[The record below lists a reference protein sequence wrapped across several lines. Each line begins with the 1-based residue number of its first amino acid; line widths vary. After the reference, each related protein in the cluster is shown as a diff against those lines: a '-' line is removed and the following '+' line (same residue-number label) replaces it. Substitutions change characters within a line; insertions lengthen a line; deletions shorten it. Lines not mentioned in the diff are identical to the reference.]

1 MPTPG
6 VCFGAFEADL
16 RTGELRKH
24 GARVKL
30 HHQPF
35 QVLSILL
42 ERPGE
47 VVTRE
52 ELQRRLWP
60 ADTFVDFDN
69 GLNSAVKKL
78 REALNDS
85 AESPRYVETLSR
97 RGYRFIA
104 PLSNGSTSEA
114 EPAIEVS
121 VPPIAEEPSAERERE
136 MPNPSSR
143 VHSRSMLWAIAGVA
157 AALLVLLVWLNTSDW
172 RHRLWARATP
182 IQIRAI
188 AVLPLDNLS
197 GDDGQEYFA
206 DGMTDALIT
215 NLAQISS
222 LRVISRTSVMGY
234 KGTRKRLAD
243 IARELN
249 VDGIVEGAVI
259 RSGERVRVD
268 AQLIEASTDRH
279 FWARTYERNLS
290 DVIALQNELAQAITN
305 EIQVKLTPEEQ
316 ARQRRR
322 ESVDPQ
328 TYELYVK
335 GWYFLNKRTKASFRK
350 GIDYFQQAIQRDPKY
365 AAAYAAMARAYGLI
379 GTDVSPEEQ
388 CLKKRAFAEIALQL
402 DECLAEAHAALAS
415 RLFGCDWDWA
425 GAEREYQR
433 AIALNHNDALAH
445 QGYGQLLKTLGRQ
458 NWVGEVKRALELD
471 PVALTYAGGDWYLDS
486 GQYDLF
492 IERQRQILEL
502 DPSFPQPYIFLGRV
516 YTFKGMYEEAIAYIQ
531 KAVDLSEGGP
541 GPLSA
546 LGYTYGVFGKRKE
559 ALKILHQLTLS
570 NAGPDDV
577 ALVYVGLGE
586 KDRAFDVLQKA
597 VADHSIWPPFLR
609 SAELKSI
616 RSDPRWAELLRRMGL
631 PP

>member
-1 MPTPG
+1 MPTRR
-6 VCFGAFEADL
+6 VRFGAFEADL
-16 RTGELRKH
+16 RTGELRKY
-24 GARVKL
+24 GVRIKL

-35 QVLSILL
+35 QILSILL
-42 ERPGE
+42 EHPGE

-104 PLSNGSTSEA
+104 PLSNVSNSAA
-114 EPAIEVS
+114 EPAMEVS
-121 VPPIAEEPSAERERE
+121 GPAIAEEPPGEHERE
-136 MPNPSSR
+136 MPKSSSW
-143 VHSRSMLWAIAGVA
+143 VHSRSMTWAIATVA
-157 AALLVLLVWLNTSDW
+157 VALLVLLVWLNTGNW
-172 RHRLWARATP
+172 RHQLWTRATP

-197 GDDGQEYFA
+197 GDPGQEYFA
-206 DGMTDALIT
+206 DGMTDVLIT

-222 LRVISRTSVMGY
+222 LTVSPRTSVLRY
-234 KGTRKRLAD
+234 KGTRKPLQA
-243 IARELN
+243 IAKELN

-259 RSGERVRVD
+259 RSEEQVRVD
-268 AQLIEASTDRH
+268 AQLIEASTGRH
-279 FWARTYERNLS
+279 FWANAYTRNLS

-316 ARQRRR
+316 ARQLLR

-328 TYELYVK
+328 AHELYVK
-335 GWYFLNKRTKASFRK
+335 GDYFVKKRGKSIQK
-350 GIDYFQQAIQRDPKY
+350 GIDYFQKAIQRDPKY
-365 AAAYAAMARAYGLI
+365 AAAYAAMSRAYGLLE
-379 GTDVSPEEQ
+379 GQ
-388 CLKKRAFAEIALQL
+388 CLKQRASAEIALKL
-402 DECLAEAHAALAS
+402 DKGLAEAHAALAFW
-415 RLFGCDWDWA
+415 LFQCDWDWS

-433 AIALNHNDALAH
+433 AIWLNPNEAGAHN
-445 QGYGQLLKTLGRQ
+445 GYGQLLHTLGRQ
-458 NWVGEVKRALELD
+458 NWVAEVKLAGELD
-471 PVALTYAGGDWYLDS
+471 PVSLTFAAGVWYLDS
-486 GQYDLF
+486 GEYDLY
-492 IERQRQILEL
+492 IERARQLQEL
-502 DPSFPQPYIFLGRV
+502 NSLSSPPYGALGRV
-516 YTFKGMYEEAIAYIQ
+516 YTLKGMYAEAIPNLQ
-531 KAVDLSEGGP
+531 KAVDLSEGKN

-570 NAGPDDV
+570 NAAPDLV
-577 ALVYVGLGE
+577 AKVYVGLGE

-597 VADHSIWPPFLR
+597 VADHSIWPPTLR
-609 SAELKSI
+609 TRELDSI
-616 RSDPRWAELLRRMGL
+616 RSDPRWAELLSGIGL